1 MIEVNDALSGRVF
14 DHRIVIL
21 RTSTSRVQVFAVDSH
36 APFRLC
42 GANPQECTA
51 CAWHPAHFLPLNRQG
66 EAESPYN
73 LISYS
78 KADDRVGKL
87 IDATANSQSGRI
99 AEMPLSNGRLG

>member
-1 MIEVNDALSGRVF
+1 MHRV
-14 DHRIVIL
+14 RL
-21 RTSTSRVQVFAVDSH
+21 ASRA
-36 APFRLC
+36 
-42 GANPQECTA
+42 
-51 CAWHPAHFLPLNRQG
+51 FLPLNRQA

-99 AEMPLSNGRLG
+99 AEMPLSTGRVG